1 MGLYR
6 LKVNADGAYR
16 LNELT
21 YNGSTATETEIS
33 STRHEDLFGVT
44 KTRSYVTEENPVIN
58 LNHHGNFYPF
68 TLDDTIIVEN
78 SIDFVLCI
86 KLSEVVIQTFD
97 NKVYQIYNTENKET
111 LYMYF
116 YEDKTFGGF
125 VVKDKQNAIPTV
137 DLYNTEGELVKK
149 ITSNDLEEEFP
160 DGFNVEGFG
169 DDETEDPEEP
179 DTSDTDS
186 TEIETGQL
194 RLRVYTEDS
203 KTAMN
208 LKEKI
213 QNLSPIS
220 YELRTLFNYDKPCNE
235 WGMTFATIGEI
246 KTAVQSLET
255 YCNSNSKILR
265 YEIYTTLKKGGG

>member
-116 YEDKTFGGF
+116 NANNEFGGF
-125 VVKDKQNAIPTV
+125 VVKKMYSQIK
-137 DLYNTEGELVKK
+137 YGK
-149 ITSNDLEEEFP
+149 I
-160 DGFNVEGFG
+160 
-169 DDETEDPEEP
+169 
-179 DTSDTDS
+179 
-186 TEIETGQL
+186 
-194 RLRVYTEDS
+194 
-203 KTAMN
+203 
-208 LKEKI
+208 
-213 QNLSPIS
+213 
-220 YELRTLFNYDKPCNE
+220 
-235 WGMTFATIGEI
+235 
-246 KTAVQSLET
+246 
-255 YCNSNSKILR
+255 IL
-265 YEIYTTLKKGGG
+265 